1 MGNLSQIFICQKP
14 FLSQWNAVRNKHSLA
29 KLYSAI
35 RYDIM
40 KIEPE
45 RGGQRLSEMLGREE
59 GAKSGR
65 DWLRG

>member
-1 MGNLSQIFICQKP
+1 
-14 FLSQWNAVRNKHSLA
+14 
-29 KLYSAI
+29 
-35 RYDIM
+35 M